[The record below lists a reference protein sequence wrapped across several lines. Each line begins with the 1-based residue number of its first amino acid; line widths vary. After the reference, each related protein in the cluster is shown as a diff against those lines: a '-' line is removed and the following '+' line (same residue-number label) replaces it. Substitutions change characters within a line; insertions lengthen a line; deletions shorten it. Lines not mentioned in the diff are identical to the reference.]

1 MDSFIWLSSGAILLL
16 LMLSAFF
23 SGSETA
29 LTAASRARI
38 HALAQQGNR
47 RAEIVDNLRQNKER
61 LIGGILLGNNLVNI
75 LATALASNLLIA
87 LFGEAGVAYATLAM
101 TLLVLI
107 FAEVLPKT
115 YALIDPE
122 RAALAVSPAVRIVI
136 GTFAPVTMAVQAV
149 VRLTLRLVRVPLDQA
164 GANADTETELRGAI
178 ELHSG
183 EEKDNRHERAMLR
196 SILDLSDLAVGD
208 IMTHRS
214 NMVTLDVDQDPEL
227 LLRGVLTSTYTRL
240 PVWQGD
246 PDNVVGVLHA
256 KDLLRALTD
265 AGGDV
270 GRINV
275 LEVASEPWFVPD
287 TANLQDQLRAFQ
299 QRREHFAL
307 VVDEYGSL
315 MGIVTLEDII
325 EEIVG
330 EIDDEHDEPVS
341 GLDVQPDGSVL
352 SDGWVSIRD
361 LNREFD
367 WRLPDEEASTVAGL
381 VLHEARLI
389 PDVGQRFVF
398 YGFQFEILERQRN
411 QITRL
416 RIVPIDPAVRE
427 VLRSA
432 LLDSQPESAAR

>member
-1 MDSFIWLSSGAILLL
+1 MESFIWLSSSAILLL
-16 LMLSAFF
+16 LTLSAFF

-38 HALAQQGNR
+38 HALAQEGNR
-47 RAEIVDNLRQNKER
+47 RAEMVDTLRQDKER

-75 LATALASNLLIA
+75 LGTALASNLLIA

-122 RAALAVSPAVRIVI
+122 RAALTVAPVVRVVI
-136 GTFAPVTMAVQAV
+136 SLFAPVTMAVQAV
-149 VRLTLRLVRVPLDQA
+149 VRLTLRMVGADLDRA
-164 GANADTETELRGAI
+164 GADTEAELRGAI

-183 EEKDNRHERAMLR
+183 EERDTREERAMLR
-196 SILDLSDLAVGD
+196 SILDLSDLTVGD

-214 NMVTLDVDQDPEL
+214 DMTTIDAGVPPAT
-227 LLRGVLTSTYTRL
+227 LLRTTLASPHTRL
-240 PVWQGD
+240 PLWVGN

-256 KDLLRALTD
+256 KDLLRALAD
-265 AGGDV
+265 AGGDLAA
-270 GRINV
+270 IDV
-275 LEVASEPWFVPD
+275 LDVASDPWFVPD

-299 QRREHFAL
+299 ARREHFAL

-315 MGIVTLEDII
+315 RGLVTLEDII

-330 EIDDEHDEPVS
+330 DIDDEHDEPVS
-341 GLDVQPDGSVL
+341 GLDVQPDGTVL
-352 SDGWVSIRD
+352 ADGRVGIRD
-361 LNREFD
+361 LNRQFD
-367 WRLPDEEASTVAGL
+367 WRLPDDQASTIAGL

-389 PDVGQRFVF
+389 PEPGQRFVF

-416 RIVPIDPAVRE
+416 RIVPIDPDIRGR
-427 VLRSA
+427 LMSA
-432 LLDSQPESAAR
+432 SLDSPATHPSP